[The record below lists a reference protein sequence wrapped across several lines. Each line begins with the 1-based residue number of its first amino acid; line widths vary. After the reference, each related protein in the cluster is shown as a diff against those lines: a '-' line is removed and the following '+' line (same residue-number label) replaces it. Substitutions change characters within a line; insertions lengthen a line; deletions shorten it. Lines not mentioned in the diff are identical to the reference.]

1 MDDLLR
7 RRFDRT
13 AVAARLAAMFAALT
27 AAGAT
32 VTFPDIGRLV
42 PIARRLPA
50 ARSSRGSS
58 SSGALVALLGTGPE
72 RHMID
77 SHRVR
82 GVRP

>member
-42 PIARRLPA
+42 PIARRLRPRVHREVPVVM
-50 ARSSRGSS
+50 AR
-58 SSGALVALLGTGPE
+58 
-72 RHMID
+72 
-77 SHRVR
+77 
-82 GVRP
+82 